1 MSLNRDRSVKEE
13 KLGFVEVEGHARGFS
28 EVREDG
34 TELGGFLVR
43 GGVQKEGIINELAVR
58 EGGLKVVQREALKRA
73 FVDSST
79 KIAA

>member
-34 TELGGFLVR
+34 TELGGFLV
-43 GGVQKEGIINELAVR
+43 
-58 EGGLKVVQREALKRA
+58 
-73 FVDSST
+73 
-79 KIAA
+79 